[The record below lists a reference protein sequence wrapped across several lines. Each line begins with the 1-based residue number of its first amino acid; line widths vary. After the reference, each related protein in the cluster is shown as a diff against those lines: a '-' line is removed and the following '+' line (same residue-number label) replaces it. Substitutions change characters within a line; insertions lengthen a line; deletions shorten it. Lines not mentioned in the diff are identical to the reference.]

1 MLALFF
7 IALVLSA
14 GNIAHFIIIVLSFDL
29 MYIVY
34 RKGLVRKLLDR
45 LTIDSY
51 SSVPDLSLEEIK
63 QLEEVP
69 LYLQQPE
76 EEKETREELEQ
87 RAGIIIGRQGQNPA
101 TTKYMGDV
109 LLIRIIRDYNDCL
122 DGLDRT
128 QLEELSLSVLKSKGY
143 KKAEQLVRM
152 YPDYMLVELLTV

>member
-1 MLALFF
+1 MLAIILISIVTY
-7 IALVLSA
+7 IA
-14 GNIAHFIIIVLSFDL
+14 
-29 MYIVY
+29 Y
-34 RKGLVRKLLDR
+34 RKGLVRKLLDS

-51 SSVPDLSLEEIK
+51 SCVPDLSLEEIK

-76 EEKETREELEQ
+76 EEKETREELEK
-87 RAGIIIGRQGQNPA
+87 RAGIVVGRQGQNPA

-152 YPDYMLVELLTV
+152 YPDDMLVELLTV